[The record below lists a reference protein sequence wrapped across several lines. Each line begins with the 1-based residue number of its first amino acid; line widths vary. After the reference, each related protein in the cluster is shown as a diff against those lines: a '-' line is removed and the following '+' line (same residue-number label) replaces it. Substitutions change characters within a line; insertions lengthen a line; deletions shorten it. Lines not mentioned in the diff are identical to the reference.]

1 MPHYTC
7 ESCRTRL
14 YSAARRADLIDR
26 CCPSCGVSSDHA
38 RSAATRTRRPAPTR
52 IAASTDHQRIVDRFA
67 AFMARGRPDEVAP
80 VDAETL
86 AR

>member
-1 MPHYTC
+1 MPQYTC

-14 YSAARRADLIDR
+14 YSAARPADLIDR

-38 RSAATRTRRPAPTR
+38 GSAAIRARRPAPTR
-52 IAASTDHQRIVDRFA
+52 VAASTEHQRIVDRVA

-80 VDAETL
+80 VDVETL